1 VRGAIPSPAKGNPLT
16 KRTFNASATM
26 LAFSGLAL
34 AGVGAGSGVAQALP
48 GTGQL
53 VANINPSDPAAEFV
67 KVTAVEIFDQLER
80 TQIP

>member
-1 VRGAIPSPAKGNPLT
+1 MPIPAKGNPLT
-16 KRTFNASATM
+16 KRTFNAISATM

-53 VANINPSDPAAEFV
+53 VANINPSDPAADFV
-67 KVTAVEIFDQLER
+67 KVTAVEIFDQLES